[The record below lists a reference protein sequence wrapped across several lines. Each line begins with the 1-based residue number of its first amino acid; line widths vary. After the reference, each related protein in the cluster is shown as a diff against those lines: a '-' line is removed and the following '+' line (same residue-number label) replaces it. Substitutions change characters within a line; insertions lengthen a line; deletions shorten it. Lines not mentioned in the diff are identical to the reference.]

1 VIDDILRARFVRIGD
16 PNKNPFQVDVVDLTP
31 ESTGPDEML
40 SLPKPCHIR
49 LLDFKTKTKFNCC
62 CFVIFQTHMGLGG
75 GGSHGVVCVFHF
87 IKK

>member
-1 VIDDILRARFVRIGD
+1 MIDDILRARFVKIGD

-49 LLDFKTKTKFNCC
+49 LLE
-62 CFVIFQTHMGLGG
+62 I
-75 GGSHGVVCVFHF
+75 
-87 IKK
+87 